1 MNTRTFHSL
10 MQREWLQYRFGWAL
24 LALVPLGLALLTVGV
39 GQFEFDDGLAAKPQA
54 LPLLLS
60 AIPAVISPVVMIWIA
75 LITGIIIVTGLMR
88 RDHADRSNEFW
99 LSLPVPHWAALA
111 VPMLVHLVLMPAA
124 AMLLGWV
131 SGQLLAVLLVA
142 RVAGASALAEVPWP
156 ATLAATS
163 TLAVRFLAGLP
174 LAVLWALP
182 VVLLIALLG
191 AWFKRWGWVVLF
203 VALGLLT
210 LFDQLTFGQRWLL
223 GLLGEIFQR
232 AGQSFMGAGGTPL
245 GIESD
250 AGVDALL
257 RLPGIAARDFGA
269 AVGALVSPLFVAG
282 LLFSAG
288 CFALL
293 VRWRQNSSGR
303 GD

>member
-1 MNTRTFHSL
+1 MNTRTFLSL

-24 LALVPLGLALLTVGV
+24 LALVPLGLAVLTVGV
-39 GQFEFDDGLAAKPQA
+39 GHIEFDEGLAAKPQA

-60 AIPAVISPVVMIWIA
+60 AIPAVISPVVLLWIA
-75 LITGIIIVTGLMR
+75 LITGIIIITGLMR
-88 RDHADRSNEFW
+88 RDHADRSNEYW

-111 VPMLVHLVLMPAA
+111 VPMLVHLVLMPAV

-182 VVLLIALLG
+182 VVLTIALLG
-191 AWFKRWGWVVLF
+191 AWFKRWGWVVLI

-210 LFDQLTFGQRWLL
+210 LFDQLTFGQRWVL
-223 GLLGEIFQR
+223 GLLGELFQR
-232 AGQSFMGAGGTPL
+232 AGQSFMGAGGKPL

-250 AGVDALL
+250 AGVEALL
-257 RLPGIAARDFGA
+257 QLPGIAARDFGA
-269 AVGALVSPLFVAG
+269 AVGALASPLFLGG

-288 CFALL
+288 CFWLL

>member
-1 MNTRTFHSL
+1 MNTRTLVAL

-24 LALVPLGLALLTVGV
+24 LALVPLGLALLTVGF
-39 GQFEFDDGLAAKPQA
+39 GQFEFDDGPAAKPRA

-60 AIPAVISPVVMIWIA
+60 VIPAVISPVVMLWVA
-75 LITGIIIVTGLMR
+75 LMTGAIIVVGIAR

-99 LSLPVPHWAALA
+99 LSLPVPHAAALG
-111 VPMLVHLVLMPAA
+111 VPMLVHLVLLPAA

-131 SGQLLAVLLVA
+131 LGQLMAVLLVA
-142 RVAGASALAEVPWP
+142 RVVGASALAEVPWQ

-191 AWFKRWGWVVLF
+191 AWFKRWGWVVL
-203 VALGLLT
+203 VVGLGLLT
-210 LFDQLTFGQRWLL
+210 LFDQLTLGQRWLL
-223 GLLGEIFQR
+223 GVLAQIFQR
-232 AGQSFMGAGGTPL
+232 AGQSFMGAGGANV
-245 GIESD
+245 GID
-250 AGVDALL
+250 GDTGVDALL
-257 RLPGIAARDFGA
+257 ALPAIAARDFGA
-269 AVGALVSPLFVAG
+269 AVAALASPLFVSG
-282 LLFSAG
+282 LLFSTG

-293 VRWRQNSSGR
+293 MRWRQNSSGR